1 VSEKKPSKKKTPNCG
16 SVWSFMQATI
26 VGNTMII
33 HTDVIKGY
41 FAETNHV
48 GGKKA
53 RETLKELRSND
64 EPLGSEL
71 EGGE

>member
-1 VSEKKPSKKKTPNCG
+1 
-16 SVWSFMQATI
+16 
-26 VGNTMII
+26 MII

>member
-16 SVWSFMQATI
+16 RIIDS
-26 VGNTMII
+26 GEYTMII

>member
-1 VSEKKPSKKKTPNCG
+1 
-16 SVWSFMQATI
+16 
-26 VGNTMII
+26 MII

-53 RETLKELRSND
+53 RETLKEL
-64 EPLGSEL
+64 